1 LIADDAKLFR
11 DYVKAAVNLVKIDA
25 NFIEISDGTKLF
37 PTYEK
42 HVPEITLIDSKLPNA
57 DVLDF
62 VKKLVGIHQ
71 MATIIIFVD
80 SLEHVFIKQ
89 ARQLGIEE
97 ILQKTIDQF
106 TLGSIIKKHLDRKI
120 PKYQEFEK
128 KTRPALIN
136 ALTLSTLDK
145 SKDTSQYVKLVN
157 ASIQKG
163 IARIENLKKLGE
175 DFDITIKKLSNGNSY
190 AENQDKTDTKLKF
203 APQNSPYFFMRELS
217 NEDLNDLLRKK
228 IKELK
233 EMQDELEAVNDRL
246 QKTVR
251 ELEETKQELTKQK
264 EHLEEQIQ
272 IQTRH
277 MLKAEKLAT
286 IGELSARIAHDLRN
300 PLNVIKNTSDI
311 LKLSLSDRLNEDE
324 AQKWLRLE
332 KAIFR
337 MSHQLDDVLDFIK
350 QRPIQKTNIKI
361 SKLLGDVLERI
372 VIPHNIEIRLPQND
386 MVIPCDAEKMGVV
399 FVNLILNAIQAM
411 EGRLGTIYIIVSENH
426 SEKDY
431 VEIEVKDTGPGIPEV
446 LWSKIFDP
454 LFTTRQIGTGLGLTS
469 CKSIVER
476 HGGTITFTSKMGVGT
491 SFFIKLPT
499 KTEWENIEN
508 QSETKDS
515 MKLVT

>member
-1 LIADDAKLFR
+1 MIADDAKLFR
-11 DYVKAAVNLVKIDA
+11 DYVKAAVNLVNIDA
-25 NFIEISDGTKLF
+25 NFIEVSDGKKLF

-42 HVPEITLIDSKLPNA
+42 HVPEITLVDSKLPNA

-71 MATIIIFVD
+71 IATIIIFVD
-80 SLEHVFIKQ
+80 SLEHVFVKQ

-106 TLGSIIKKHLDRKI
+106 SLGSIIKKHLDKKI

-128 KTRPALIN
+128 KTRSTLIN

-175 DFDITIKKLSNGNSY
+175 DFDITIKKLSNGNSLV
-190 AENQDKTDTKLKF
+190 ENQDKTATKPKF
-203 APQNSPYFFMRELS
+203 APQNSPYFFMREFS
-217 NEDLNDLLRKK
+217 NEELNDLLRKK

-233 EMQDELEAVNDRL
+233 EMQAELKTVNNRL
-246 QKTVR
+246 QETVT
-251 ELEETKQELTKQK
+251 ELEETKQELIEQK
-264 EHLEEQIQ
+264 EQLEEQVQ
-272 IQTRH
+272 IQARH
-277 MLKAEKLAT
+277 MLKAEKLAI

-324 AQKWLRLE
+324 TQKWMRLE

-337 MSHQLDDVLDFIK
+337 ISHQLDDVLDFIK
-350 QRPIQKTNIKI
+350 HRPIQKTNVKI

-372 VIPHNIEIRLPQND
+372 AIPHNVEICLPQND
-386 MVIPCDAEKMGVV
+386 ADILCDSEKMGVV

-411 EGRLGTIYIIVSENH
+411 DGRLGTIYILVSENH
-426 SEKDY
+426 KDKDY
-431 VEIEVKDTGPGIPEV
+431 VEIEVRDTGPGIPES
-446 LWSKIFDP
+446 LWSRIFDP

-491 SFFIKLPT
+491 SFFIKLPK
-499 KTEWENIEN
+499 KTEWENIKKE
-508 QSETKDS
+508 
-515 MKLVT
+515 

>member
-1 LIADDAKLFR
+1 MIADDAKLFR

-163 IARIENLKKLGE
+163 IARIEN
-175 DFDITIKKLSNGNSY
+175 
-190 AENQDKTDTKLKF
+190 
-203 APQNSPYFFMRELS
+203 
-217 NEDLNDLLRKK
+217 
-228 IKELK
+228 
-233 EMQDELEAVNDRL
+233 
-246 QKTVR
+246 
-251 ELEETKQELTKQK
+251 
-264 EHLEEQIQ
+264 
-272 IQTRH
+272 
-277 MLKAEKLAT
+277 
-286 IGELSARIAHDLRN
+286 
-300 PLNVIKNTSDI
+300 
-311 LKLSLSDRLNEDE
+311 
-324 AQKWLRLE
+324 
-332 KAIFR
+332 
-337 MSHQLDDVLDFIK
+337 
-350 QRPIQKTNIKI
+350 
-361 SKLLGDVLERI
+361 
-372 VIPHNIEIRLPQND
+372 
-386 MVIPCDAEKMGVV
+386 
-399 FVNLILNAIQAM
+399 
-411 EGRLGTIYIIVSENH
+411 
-426 SEKDY
+426 
-431 VEIEVKDTGPGIPEV
+431 
-446 LWSKIFDP
+446 
-454 LFTTRQIGTGLGLTS
+454 
-469 CKSIVER
+469 
-476 HGGTITFTSKMGVGT
+476 
-491 SFFIKLPT
+491 
-499 KTEWENIEN
+499 
-508 QSETKDS
+508 
-515 MKLVT
+515 